1 MVSENNKRIAKNTAL
16 LYVRTLFSQIIA
28 LYASRKVLEILGVED
43 FGINNVVGGVVG
55 MLTFLNGSMAVA
67 TQRYLTIELGRKDM
81 KAYNKIFSMAYI
93 IHIVLAILICILAE
107 TLGLWFVNHGLNI
120 PSERMIAANW
130 IYQLSVLSVAV
141 GIMQTP
147 YVASLTAHECMNV
160 YAYMG
165 MGEAVLRL
173 LIVFLLWIIAYDKL
187 IVYGILLFCVV
198 LVTSFVYHTYCVRLF
213 DECKFKWQWDKGL
226 FRSLLGFTGWNL
238 FGTIAWILKDQG
250 VNVVMNIFGGPL
262 INAARGVAYQVSNA
276 IQNLVNGFS
285 SAVGPQ
291 LTKNYAADNKEGLH
305 RLMMISSKI
314 SFFLLLLVALPIMI
328 EVPYL
333 LHIWLVEVP
342 EYAVVFTR
350 LILLDALCATFGSP
364 MITGLLATGHIKWYQ
379 IVVGSIMLL
388 NVPLSYGFLYAGF
401 PMEIPFVVSIFVT
414 LMTFVA
420 RLWFCKHQL
429 ALPIK
434 VYLHRVILP
443 ALFVSLVAVVLPI
456 FVSVEMET
464 GLLRLL
470 SVTSVSIISVT
481 GCIYLFGLTGIERN
495 LVNAIICNQ
504 WKRFKR

>member
-173 LIVFLLWIIAYDKL
+173 LIVFC
-187 IVYGILLFCVV
+187 F
-198 LVTSFVYHTYCVRLF
+198 
-213 DECKFKWQWDKGL
+213 GL
-226 FRSLLGFTGWNL
+226 S
-238 FGTIAWILKDQG
+238 
-250 VNVVMNIFGGPL
+250 
-262 INAARGVAYQVSNA
+262 
-276 IQNLVNGFS
+276 
-285 SAVGPQ
+285 
-291 LTKNYAADNKEGLH
+291 
-305 RLMMISSKI
+305 
-314 SFFLLLLVALPIMI
+314 
-328 EVPYL
+328 
-333 LHIWLVEVP
+333 
-342 EYAVVFTR
+342 
-350 LILLDALCATFGSP
+350 
-364 MITGLLATGHIKWYQ
+364 
-379 IVVGSIMLL
+379 
-388 NVPLSYGFLYAGF
+388 
-401 PMEIPFVVSIFVT
+401 
-414 LMTFVA
+414 LMT
-420 RLWFCKHQL
+420 
-429 ALPIK
+429 
-434 VYLHRVILP
+434 
-443 ALFVSLVAVVLPI
+443 
-456 FVSVEMET
+456 
-464 GLLRLL
+464 
-470 SVTSVSIISVT
+470 
-481 GCIYLFGLTGIERN
+481 N
-495 LVNAIICNQ
+495 
-504 WKRFKR
+504 